1 MTANPIRVAVNGY
14 GNLGRGVEKSILA
27 APDMELVAIFTR
39 RDPASLDTLSGKA
52 VSIDDMA
59 DYQGK
64 VDVCV
69 NWWRFRHRPYRT
81 RPSRHPVLQHCGLL
95 RHPRQDS

>member
-64 VDVCV
+64 VDVCGGQGICWQTV
-69 NWWRFRHRPYRT
+69 SVAGSPHRAGYRY
-81 RPSRHPVLQHCGLL
+81 P
-95 RHPRQDS
+95 